1 MAKQKPI
8 VLIYSSFGLFPVL
21 EYELD
26 IAQTKLDEG
35 CEVIFAF
42 DSRYDP
48 IYKYSYGMNHLSNF
62 IKHYEMVSNF
72 YNGISWLKEGDG
84 RLILLDLKK
93 VEKIIKKN
101 IYQEIKKLNKLDALD
116 IYNSKEYVVENMN
129 IFDSAFSAIMTL
141 EDVESYKPSK
151 QKINKHLKKQL
162 KIGIKNIFISNYILS
177 EKKPNLVYLFNGR
190 LPRYSPLIFICKQ
203 GSIPFNVYEY
213 PIYKDTNYLV
223 TENYIP
229 HDINIFSKDLF
240 KTYKNSKVEE
250 SLKIKE
256 GMDYVKSRVERTNIE
271 FSSSWSRFQNKNESM
286 NITDS
291 NIITIFTSTEAE
303 FASIKEVTDS
313 RFYSS
318 QKEPIKEILDF
329 FDAAN
334 SGFNI
339 YIRVHP
345 NASQDNAH
353 QEDMKS
359 FEKEYKNLKV
369 IDPFSTI
376 DTYQLI
382 KDSNVI
388 FTCGS
393 TVSVEASYLM
403 KEVYT
408 IGTSVFKNFFPNS
421 HIYSMEKLKDILLK
435 IKNNEERDFNLNDG
449 RIKSAAFYYAFM
461 NIGSKPKYVKGLSYT
476 SSILVRGGKETNI
489 KPNYFFKLLSIFFEI
504 PHRISL
510 GLRAFQENKHLKE
523 SFLRS
528 PLKTLLKF
536 IFSR

>member
-1 MAKQKPI
+1 MTNQKPI

-42 DSRYDP
+42 DSSYDP
-48 IYKYSYGMNHLSNF
+48 IYKYSYGMNHLSNY
-62 IKHYEMVSNF
+62 IKHYEMVSHF

-101 IYQEIKKLNKLDALD
+101 IYQELKKLNKLDALD

-141 EDVESYKPSK
+141 ADVESYKPSK

-190 LPRYSPLIFICKQ
+190 LPRYSPIIFMCKE
-203 GSIPFNVYEY
+203 GAIPFNVYEY
-213 PIYKDTNYLV
+213 PIYKDTRYLV

-229 HDINIFSKDLF
+229 HDINLFGNDLF

-256 GMDYVKSRVERTNIE
+256 GMDYVKSRVERKNIE
-271 FSSSWSRFQNKNESM
+271 FSSSWSGLQNANETIN
-286 NITDS
+286 NIGER

-303 FASIKEVTDS
+303 FASIKEVTDA

-329 FDAAN
+329 FDGAD

-345 NASQDNAH
+345 NAAQDNAH
-353 QEDMKS
+353 QEDIKS

-393 TVSVEASYLM
+393 SVSVESAYLV

-408 IGTSVFKNFFPNS
+408 IGHSIFENVFPSS
-421 HIYSMEKLKDILLK
+421 HIYSI
-435 IKNNEERDFNLNDG
+435 
-449 RIKSAAFYYAFM
+449 
-461 NIGSKPKYVKGLSYT
+461 
-476 SSILVRGGKETNI
+476 
-489 KPNYFFKLLSIFFEI
+489 
-504 PHRISL
+504 
-510 GLRAFQENKHLKE
+510 
-523 SFLRS
+523 
-528 PLKTLLKF
+528 
-536 IFSR
+536 